1 MSFLKQKQD
10 QLEKLTRNFNQENLV
25 VNSFMRVVSSLTA
38 DKNEQRKF
46 SSLSCK
52 LFEVSFL
59 YNSLFFPNS
68 IKNEINTQLKECFEL
83 VELTMKESKQVF
95 EFCSRTLQKQNL
107 EQREIVQLS
116 LCLCASSQENEILFN
131 LL

>member
-52 LFEVSFL
+52 LFEVSFFTIVC
-59 YNSLFFPNS
+59 FFRIP
-68 IKNEINTQLKECFEL
+68 LK
-83 VELTMKESKQVF
+83 TRS
-95 EFCSRTLQKQNL
+95 THNL
-107 EQREIVQLS
+107 KSVL
-116 LCLCASSQENEILFN
+116 N
-131 LL
+131 